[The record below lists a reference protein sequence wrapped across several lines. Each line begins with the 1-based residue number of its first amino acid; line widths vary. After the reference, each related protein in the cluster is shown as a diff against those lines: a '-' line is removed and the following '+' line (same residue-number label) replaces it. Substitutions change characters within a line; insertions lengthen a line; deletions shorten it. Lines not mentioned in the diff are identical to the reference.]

1 VRSELT
7 GLEISTSTPD
17 MAAAIDR
24 MTGELLRYGNGAGR
38 FLADAAA
45 DPDCAIGNALSAALH
60 LFTTT
65 REGVRRA
72 EPYLLQAEAAAPSA
86 TPREQLFVAAVR
98 DWSDGRLNRAIERH
112 RAILERWPTDLLS
125 LKLATYHQLSRGD
138 FGGMLR
144 TIKAVM
150 PANRRISHVGGM
162 LAFALAQAGRYRE
175 AEAAG
180 RRAAAAATDPW
191 AQHAVAH
198 VLDIGGAPA
207 EGATFM
213 TAHEGD
219 WELCSSFLY
228 THNWWHSA
236 LFRLALGDSPGALRL
251 YDERVWTR
259 RKDYCQD
266 QINAVALLARLEL
279 VGVDVGGRWSEVAQQ
294 VAPRAGDHLDGFL
307 DLHYALALARAGLT
321 ARLDELCRGL
331 DRLDEVDARQAAVHR
346 EAVRAVAAYGS
357 GNWAGAA
364 RRLLPVRSALARLGG
379 SDVQR
384 ELFDLILVDSL
395 RRTGRHADAERL
407 ENGRRG
413 WRAEAAWQ
421 RSAVAGTI
429 QPRHARLG
437 AIAWGGS
444 AQ

>member
-1 VRSELT
+1 VRSEVT
-7 GLEISTSTPD
+7 GLEISTSAPQ
-17 MAAAIDR
+17 MAAAVDR
-24 MTGELLRYGNGAGR
+24 LAGELLRYGNGAGR

-65 REGVRRA
+65 RDGVRRA
-72 EPYLLQAEAAAPSA
+72 EPHLLQAEASAPSA

-98 DWSDGRLNRAIERH
+98 DWCDGRLDGAIERH

-125 LKLATYHQLSRGD
+125 LKLVTYHQLSRGD

-144 TIKAVM
+144 TIRAVM
-150 PANRRISHVGGM
+150 PANGRNSHVGGM
-162 LAFALAQAGRYRE
+162 LAFALAQAGRCRE

-180 RRAAAAATDPW
+180 RRAAAAARDPW

-198 VLDIGGAPA
+198 VLDISGAA
-207 EGATFM
+207 EEGAAFM
-213 TAHEGD
+213 AAHSGD
-219 WELCSSFLY
+219 WEQCSSFLY

-236 LFRLALGDSPGALRL
+236 LFRLALGDAPGALRL

-279 VGVDVGGRWSEVAQQ
+279 AGVDVGGRWSEVAQQ

-331 DRLDEVDARQAAVHR
+331 DRLDEVDARRASVHR
-346 EAVRAVAAYGS
+346 QAVRAIAAYGA
-357 GNWAGAA
+357 GDWAGAA
-364 RRLLPVRSALARLGG
+364 RGLLPVRASLALLGG

-384 ELFDLILVDSL
+384 ELFDLILIDSL
-395 RRTGRHADAERL
+395 RRAGRHVEAERL

-421 RSAVAGTI
+421 RRAIAATI

-437 AIAWGGS
+437 AIAWRGS